1 MSDRDIDKL
10 DTDHPLGLEH
20 FMPHRAEVTAQG
32 YRASAG
38 DAKDGLTTVSE
49 EQVIAAL
56 KTVHDPEIP
65 VNIYD
70 LGLIYDI
77 NRFDDGN
84 IHITMS
90 LTAPGCP
97 VAGEMPG
104 QVAEA
109 VARIDHVG
117 KVDVDLVWEPG
128 WTKDRMS
135 EDAKLALDMI
145 W

>member
-1 MSDRDIDKL
+1 MSKDDNLTLAD
-10 DTDHPLGLEH
+10 
-20 FMPHRAEVTAQG
+20 FMPHQAVATADGG
-32 YRASAG
+32 YRATAG
-38 DAKDGLTTVSE
+38 QAKDGLGPVDE
-49 EQVIAAL
+49 DKVIAAL
-56 KTVHDPEIP
+56 KSVHDPEIP

-70 LGLIYDI
+70 LGLIYEV
-77 NRFDDGN
+77 NRHEDGN
-84 IHITMS
+84 VHITMS

-109 VARIDHVG
+109 VAQVAEVG
-117 KVDVDLVWEPG
+117 QVDVDLVWSPA

-135 EDAKLALDMI
+135 EDAKFALDMI

>member
-1 MSDRDIDKL
+1 
-10 DTDHPLGLEH
+10 
-20 FMPHRAEVTAQG
+20 MPHQAVATNDGG
-32 YRASAG
+32 YRATAG
-38 DAKDGLTTVSE
+38 GAKDGLGQVSLDKVE
-49 EQVIAAL
+49 AAL

-65 VNIYD
+65 VNIFD
-70 LGLIYDI
+70 LGLIYEI
-77 NRFDDGN
+77 NRFENGN

-109 VARIDHVG
+109 VAKLDDAG
-117 KVDVDLVWEPG
+117 QVDVDLVWDPA